1 MKNFNQTN
9 LERAKSE
16 IIIKVANM
24 LMEIDNETLDKVD
37 TTCDSIKNTIKSY
50 NKECDTCGFMGS
62 YYLDGE
68 KYKIGQ
74 CSICLMKSGVVDK
87 IIID

>member
-50 NKECDTCGFMGS
+50 NKR
-62 YYLDGE
+62 
-68 KYKIGQ
+68 K
-74 CSICLMKSGVVDK
+74 VVY
-87 IIID
+87 